1 MKKVLVFALAVA
13 FVVSVVPVAA
23 AQSQSS
29 PSSQQGSMKSIR
41 GTISSVDKSAKSFV
55 VKDADGKEVTIF
67 WTDAT
72 SLSGELNEGAT
83 VNLQTTQQDGKTVAT
98 AIQVSSSKKSY

>member
-1 MKKVLVFALAVA
+1 MRKALVFVLATA
-13 FVVSVVPVAA
+13 FLVSGASFA
-23 AQSQSS
+23 MAQSSQS
-29 PSSQQGSMKSIR
+29 SSQQGSMKSIR
-41 GTISSVDKSAKSFV
+41 GTISSVDKTAKSFV

-72 SLSGELNEGAT
+72 SLSGELTEGAS

-98 AIQVSSSKKSY
+98 AIQVSSSKKAY

>member
-1 MKKVLVFALAVA
+1 MRKALVLALAVA

-41 GTISSVDKSAKSFV
+41 GTVSSVDNTAKSLV

-72 SLSGELNEGAT
+72 RLSGELSQGAS
-83 VNLQTTQQDGKTVAT
+83 VMLQTMEQDGKTVAT
-98 AIQVSSSKKSY
+98 SIQVSSSKKAY